1 MTSFDPY
8 WLGLDYM
15 QDSTPGDGC
24 AITFLPS
31 IVNDGAAAVPQAES
45 EASVFQFMQDNF
57 RLSSMNMM
65 DAGLVLNAIG

>member
-1 MTSFDPY
+1 MTFFDPF

-31 IVNDGAAAVPQAES
+31 IAYDSTAAVPQAES
-45 EASVFQFMQDNF
+45 EASVFQFMQDTF

-65 DAGLVLNAIG
+65 DSGIVLNAIG